1 MTAQWR
7 AKQKGKDFEEW
18 VDIGDGRTA
27 FFSGSLTELEE
38 LQVRE
43 KPAFEPGWYWAT
55 VDDTGRVIPER
66 KRLIEWLTEPQSYDI
81 RYDYRYERVTELPK
95 ELV

>member
-27 FFSGSLTELEE
+27 FFSGSLQELEE

-43 KPAFEPGWYWAT
+43 KPAFMPGWYWAT
-55 VDDTGRVIPER
+55 QDDFGRTIPER
-66 KRLIEWLTEPQSYDI
+66 KRLIEWLTEPQPYA
-81 RYDYRYERVTELPK
+81 YRYERVTELPK